1 MESQMNVY
9 ILSLLVMVGTLF
21 VQPADTPTA
30 TPSDQESAA
39 KIIFASN
46 RGEDPIVLG
55 LYILDTES
63 MEITPLET
71 GFNVNLLPR
80 WSPDKTQVLF
90 SIPEVWNL
98 YTVDIVDSNVSQL
111 TDFRSNNA
119 DWSPDGSQVVFQS
132 DHDNEPQDTPD
143 IYVIDADGANMVE
156 LVDEPETL
164 DFAPRWSPNG
174 NQILFI
180 SDRTGTRELH
190 LMNSD
195 GSDPVLIAE
204 TENFESSATWS
215 PDGKKIAYIAAKGPF
230 GNLYIINKDGS
241 ADSIVQLTSDD
252 SGKDSPAWSP
262 DGTKIV
268 FSSNS
273 SGNWDLWMIN
283 ADGTEL
289 TQLTDDEYYDAYP
302 DW

>member
-1 MESQMNVY
+1 
-9 ILSLLVMVGTLF
+9 VMVGTLF

-98 YTVDIVDSNVSQL
+98 YTVDIVDSNVSLL